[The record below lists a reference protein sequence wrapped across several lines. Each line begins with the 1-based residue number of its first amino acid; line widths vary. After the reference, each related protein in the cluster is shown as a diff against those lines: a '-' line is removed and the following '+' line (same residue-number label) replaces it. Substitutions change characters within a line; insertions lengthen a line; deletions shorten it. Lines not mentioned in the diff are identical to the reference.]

1 MIVKTSRPILYDGS
15 YEHYLSL
22 DGSSTKDAILA
33 FQKWANSKGEKLVD
47 EDGIWSASTS
57 KLYST
62 VQKRYELETG
72 EQIGRLKPNYTPS
85 STVVDAKGRV
95 KSFNYDPSN
104 TGENKIQQETIPM
117 KPYTGTY
124 TPDKLKVSWWA
135 KRSKAQKGLIIGGG
149 IAVIAVIGFLIY
161 KQTKK

>member
-1 MIVKTSRPILYDGS
+1 MIVKTSRPVLYDGS

-22 DGSSTKDAILA
+22 DGTSSKDAILA

-47 EDGIWSASTS
+47 EDGLWNPSTS

-85 STVVDAKGRV
+85 NANAVLR
-95 KSFNYDPSN
+95 
-104 TGENKIQQETIPM
+104 EIIPM

-135 KRSKAQKGLIIGGG
+135 KRSKAQKGLIMGGG
-149 IAVIAVIGFLIY
+149 IAVIAVVGFLIY